1 MSVNF
6 DNRRTRSAAKTQ
18 MDLSA
23 CVFWM
28 LLVAGLSVLGACIVT
43 PAWVTCQTLGQQE
56 LELTGQLEQ
65 LRISSLHQ
73 AEAIAAAQQ
82 DVAFN
87 ERLLI
92 EELNYHRPGEQ
103 AMQGVAEPRPSAA
116 ASDNNHTAR
125 KNPAWLGAFAQPD
138 TRNILLV
145 MSTGLVLFAF
155 VYYQPKEKPFQVQ
168 HTREI
173 PVRTVRAEYC
183 ASAENCYSSR

>member
-1 MSVNF
+1 MPVNF
-6 DNRRTRSAAKTQ
+6 DNRRARSAAKHQT
-18 MDLSA
+18 DLSTW
-23 CVFWM
+23 VFWM
-28 LLVAGLSVLGACIVT
+28 LLVTGLSVLGACIVT
-43 PAWVTCQTLGQQE
+43 PTWVMCQSLGQQE

-103 AMQGVAEPRPSAA
+103 AMPGITEPRPSVATL
-116 ASDNNHTAR
+116 DNNRTAQ

-155 VYYQPKEKPFQVQ
+155 AYYQPTKRSARPSN
-168 HTREI
+168 I
-173 PVRTVRAEYC
+173 PVRPTPARFV
-183 ASAENCYSSR
+183 S

>member
-1 MSVNF
+1 MPVNS
-6 DNRRTRSAAKTQ
+6 DNRRARSVSRTQ
-18 MDLSA
+18 TDLSTWL
-23 CVFWM
+23 FWV

-43 PAWVTCQTLGQQE
+43 PTWVTCQTLGQQE
-56 LELTGQLEQ
+56 LELSRQLEE
-65 LRISSLHQ
+65 LRINNRHQ

-103 AMQGVAEPRPSAA
+103 VMPDIIEPRPSAA

-125 KNPAWLGAFAQPD
+125 KNPVWLGAFAQPD

-155 VYYQPKEKPFQVQ
+155 VYYQPNKRSARPSN
-168 HTREI
+168 I
-173 PVRTVRAEYC
+173 PVRPAPARSV
-183 ASAENCYSSR
+183 S

>member
-1 MSVNF
+1 MPVNF

-28 LLVAGLSVLGACIVT
+28 LLVTGLSVLGACIVT
-43 PAWVTCQTLGQQE
+43 PTWLKSQALGQQE
-56 LELTGQLEQ
+56 LELTMQLEQ

-73 AEAIAAAQQ
+73 AEAIEAAQQ

-103 AMQGVAEPRPSAA
+103 AMLGVIKPRPSAGTL
-116 ASDNNHTAR
+116 DNNHTAQ

-155 VYYQPKEKPFQVQ
+155 AYYRPSKRSSQLSEMQVHPAQ
-168 HTREI
+168 ARFA
-173 PVRTVRAEYC
+173 R
-183 ASAENCYSSR
+183 